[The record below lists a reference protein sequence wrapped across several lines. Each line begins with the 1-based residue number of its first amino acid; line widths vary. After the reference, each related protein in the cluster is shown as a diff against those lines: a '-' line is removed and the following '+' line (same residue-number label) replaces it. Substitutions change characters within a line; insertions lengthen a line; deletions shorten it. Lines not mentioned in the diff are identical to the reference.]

1 MRILVDINHPA
12 HVHLFKYFIREM
24 EKKGHEFLIVARRK
38 EVTFDLLREYQFS
51 FIPRKGYDGLFG
63 KTIGLAVINLQLL
76 RLALRFRPDILTG
89 MNNIYVAEVAA
100 ILRKPSLL
108 FNDTEDMKLVNFLA
122 HPFATRIITPSC
134 YAKEHGEKHVRYDGF
149 QELAYLHP
157 NWFEPDPSVLD
168 MLQVKKNEAFFL
180 LRFVSWKAG
189 HDIAEKGLSNEAKIR
204 ICTTLEQHG
213 KVFIS
218 SEKKLEREFEK
229 YRLPI
234 PPGKIHSAMYYAQM
248 LVCDS
253 QTMATEAGL
262 LGTPAIRCNSLVG
275 SMHGKGNFD
284 ELEKYGLVYSLSDEN
299 KVFGLID
306 EFLGMDNLKQEFSD
320 RKNKMLLKKNDVTR
334 WMVDYVSQYVENNK
348 Q

>member
-24 EKKGHEFLIVARRK
+24 EKLGHELLIVARSK
-38 EVTFDLLREYQFS
+38 EVTYDLLREYKFN

-63 KTIGLAVINLQLL
+63 KTIGLLVINLQLL
-76 RLALRFRPDILTG
+76 KISRKFKPDILTG

-100 ILRKPSLL
+100 ILGKTSLL
-108 FNDTEDMKLVNFLA
+108 FNDTEDMKLVNVLA
-122 HPFATRIITPSC
+122 HPFASQIITPSC
-134 YAKEHGEKHVRYDGF
+134 YKKDHGKKHVKYDGF

-157 NWFEPDPSVLD
+157 NWFEPDPSVLAL
-168 MLQVKKNEAFFL
+168 LQVKKGEIFFL

-189 HDIAEKGLSNEAKIR
+189 HDIAEKGLSTEAKIK
-204 ICTTLEQHG
+204 ICNILEKHG

-218 SEKKLEREFEK
+218 SERKLEKEFEK

-234 PPGKIHSAMYYAQM
+234 PPGKIHSVMFYAHM

-284 ELEKYGLVYSLSDEN
+284 ELAKYGLVYSVSDEAD
-299 KVFGLID
+299 VFKLID
-306 EFLGMDNLKQEFSD
+306 EFLNIDNLKQEFKN
-320 RKNKMLLKKNDVTR
+320 RKDKMLSKKTDVTR
-334 WMVDYVSQYVENNK
+334 WMVDYVSQYIKNNIN
-348 Q
+348 